1 MTRTI
6 LSGLAAVAVLAV
18 LSDVPAEAQQFGQ
31 QKGARPSH
39 SGGINAVSGHR
50 RARSMPQRSGQFRG
64 GRGPAA
70 LDPGFWAVANWARS
84 VRLPPRAPGSCPV
97 C

>member
-1 MTRTI
+1 MTRTM

-18 LSDVPAEAQQFGQ
+18 LADVPAEAQQFGQ
-31 QKGARPSH
+31 QGGARPSH

-50 RARSMPQRSGQFRG
+50 RARSMPQMSRQFRG

-84 VRLPPRAPGSCPV
+84 VRLPPRAPGSCSV